1 MCPSGVTCLHVDCCF
16 SDLAG
21 PRWHN
26 ELGGCRTQ
34 WLNELGSCRARWL
47 NELGSCRVQV
57 AH

>member
-21 PRWHN
+21 PRWLN

-34 WLNELGSCRARWL
+34 WLNELGSCRAR
-47 NELGSCRVQV
+47 V
-57 AH
+57 AQ